1 MESEVTLTGK
11 PVHILFRNDENFY
24 TVMKFRIADEQER
37 VITVTGI
44 FPERPAIDYIYRIY
58 GSYVEHPRYGMQL
71 KADAIERPLPNEA
84 DSVVRYLCG
93 VQFPGI
99 GKKTALRIVSLLG
112 DDCLNMIREDPEV
125 LYQIPGLSEEKI
137 EVIKEGIAQEDDGMA
152 ELVRFLNVQGIGMR
166 NLVRLNRAYGKS
178 ALNKLKQDPY
188 RVIEDCDGFGFK
200 TADKIAMA
208 LGFDPRDERRLTAM
222 LTSLCMDLCMESGDS
237 YAEEEVLFKRFQKEC
252 GDESADPSVFLD
264 QAVRSGQLIEEDMRV
279 YPKSQYESETG
290 IASFLSSFPYSQI
303 DPYDPDLLEQYLNEM
318 QEKLNIEYDDCQLKA
333 IHAFFESPFMI
344 VTGGPG
350 TGKTTV
356 VRAFV
361 TLFRMLYP
369 GSTVL
374 TAAPTGRAAKRL
386 AELTDSESMTIHSML
401 KWDLETNSFGVTED
415 EPLLAD
421 LLIIDEFSMVDDW
434 LFANLLNASKKL
446 KRICIIGDED
456 QLPSVSPGSV
466 LRDLINAGRFPL
478 IRLEHIHRQK
488 EGSDVIALAHQ
499 IHNADVHF
507 EELNQD
513 VRFYDCPGDDIKRN
527 VLAIVESAL
536 EKGYQMNDI
545 QVISPIYNSNA
556 GIDVLN
562 NALQE
567 CINPPSRTKKDVKI
581 GYTVFREGDKILQ
594 LKNQPDDDVYNGDI
608 GTLVEIL
615 YSSETENHQLLLT
628 VQFDD
633 LFVEYSGDSL
643 SNIALAYCISVHKSQ
658 GSEYPIVIFPII
670 SRFRFMLQRKLI
682 YTGCSRARQSLILI
696 GDRNAFMDGI
706 RTEERHVRKTTL
718 TDRLLRACR
727 VMDDSGF
734 PEEGD
739 QPFTPDFGGFF
750 DEE

>member
-1 MESEVTLTGK
+1 MASDVMLTGK

-24 TVMKFRIADEQER
+24 TVMKFRVADEQEK

-44 FPERPAIDYIYRIY
+44 LPERPSIDCLYRVY

-71 KADAIERPLPNEA
+71 KIDAIERPLPDEA

-99 GKKTALRIVSLLG
+99 GKKTALKIVNLLG
-112 DDCLNMIREDPEV
+112 DDCLNLIRENNDV

-137 EVIKEGIAQEDDGMA
+137 EVIKNGIAQEDEGMA
-152 ELVRFLNVQGIGMR
+152 ELVRFLNVHGIGIR

-178 ALNKLKQDPY
+178 ALEKLKENPY

-208 LGFDPRDERRLTAM
+208 LGFSSDDDRRLTAM
-222 LTSLCMDLCMESGDS
+222 MTSLCMDMCMEEGDS
-237 YAEEEVLFKRFQKEC
+237 YVEETELFERFQREC
-252 GDESADPSVFLD
+252 GDTGIDPSIFLD
-264 QAVRSGQLIEEDMRV
+264 TAAGRGQLIEEDGRV
-279 YPKSQYESETG
+279 YPKTQYESEKG
-290 IASFLSSFPYSQI
+290 IAEFLSSFPYAEI
-303 DPYDPDLLEQYLNEM
+303 DPFDPELLEQYLSEM
-318 QEKLNIEYDDCQLKA
+318 QESLNIRYDDCQISA
-333 IHAFFESPFMI
+333 IQSFFESPFMI

-361 TLFRMLYP
+361 TLFRKLYP

-386 AELTDSESMTIHSML
+386 AELTNSDSMTIHSML

-415 EPLLAD
+415 EPLCAD
-421 LLIIDEFSMVDDW
+421 LLIIDEFSMVDVW
-434 LFANLLNASKKL
+434 LFANLLYASKRI

-466 LRDLINAGRFPL
+466 LRDLIRTERFPL
-478 IRLEHIHRQK
+478 VRLEYIHRQK
-488 EGSDVIALAHQ
+488 EGSDVITLAHQ
-499 IHNADVHF
+499 IHNAEADFTV
-507 EELNQD
+507 LDKD
-513 VRFYDCPGDDIKRN
+513 VRFFDCPSTDIKRN
-527 VLAIVESAL
+527 ILTIVDNAL
-536 EKGYQMNDI
+536 EKGYDVNDI

-567 CINPPSRTKKDVKI
+567 SINPPSAHKRELKI

-594 LKNQPDDDVYNGDI
+594 LKNQPDDNVFNGDI
-608 GTLVEIL
+608 GILTEIL
-615 YSSETENHQLLLT
+615 YASETENRQAVIT
-628 VQFDD
+628 VCFDD
-633 LFVEYSGDSL
+633 AFVEYSGDNM

-658 GSEYPIVIFPII
+658 GSEYPIVIFPITK
-670 SRFRFMLQRKLI
+670 RFSFMLQRKLI
-682 YTGCSRARQSLILI
+682 YTGCSRASQSLILL
-696 GDRNAFMDGI
+696 GDREAFMQGI
-706 RTEERHVRKTTL
+706 RAEERHIRRTTL
-718 TDRLLRACR
+718 TERIVRESDARNAEAEWDMLAF
-727 VMDDSGF
+727 SG
-734 PEEGD
+734 ERGN
-739 QPFTPDFGGFF
+739 
-750 DEE
+750 